1 MGSPALPRGF
11 SFADEPL
18 YVGPAGIDWGPGARA
33 AVAVE
38 AAWPL
43 AGGPSLFTAG
53 RVMLRRADCV
63 IEAVAPLPEVIDWAA
78 GQGEAV
84 ARHVSRLIHRIGA
97 PRPPFA
103 GLSMDRP
110 RVMGI
115 VNCTPDSFSDGGDR
129 FDAATAIAAGRMML
143 EQGADIVDV
152 GGESTR
158 PGADP
163 VAPDEEIR
171 RVEPVVRALAETG
184 AVVSIDT
191 RHALVMEAALAA
203 GARIVNDVSALA
215 DPAALPLLARGE
227 ASVVLMH
234 MRGDPRTMQMDPV
247 YACAPLD
254 VWDGLAARLAACR
267 EAGIKDHRLCVDPGI
282 GFGKTV
288 EHNLAILSRL
298 GLLLGL
304 GVPVA
309 LGVSRKSV
317 IGKLSRDEPPK
328 ARLPGSLAA
337 ALEGARQGA
346 TILRVHDVAETVQ
359 ALAVARALSDLVT
372 P

>member
-1 MGSPALPRGF
+1 
-11 SFADEPL
+11 
-18 YVGPAGIDWGPGARA
+18 
-33 AVAVE
+33 
-38 AAWPL
+38 
-43 AGGPSLFTAG
+43 
-53 RVMLRRADCV
+53 
-63 IEAVAPLPEVIDWAA
+63 
-78 GQGEAV
+78 
-84 ARHVSRLIHRIGA
+84 
-97 PRPPFA
+97 
-103 GLSMDRP
+103 
-110 RVMGI
+110 
-115 VNCTPDSFSDGGDR
+115 DSFSDGGDR

-143 EQGADIVDV
+143 DQGADIVDV

-163 VAPDEEIR
+163 VPPDEEIR

-203 GARIVNDVSALA
+203 GARIVNDVSALS

-254 VWDGLAARLAACR
+254 VWDGLAARLDACR
-267 EAGIKDHRLCVDPGI
+267 DAGIKDHRLCVDPGI

-288 EHNLAILSRL
+288 AHNVAILSRL

-304 GVPVA
+304 GVPVL

-359 ALAVARALSDLVT
+359 ALAVARALWAIT